1 MRGFLAGVT
10 AVGFFLALGAPAS
23 ARTMTVKGQVVD
35 EGCSLKEMADHKAG
49 DHSKAGDHGQAG
61 DHKMPADHDKA
72 GDHKMAESMD
82 ECALE
87 CAKRGEPLALL
98 TADGKV
104 YRITGGL
111 AANNN
116 AKLIPHMKHTVEIT
130 GDVTEKDG
138 KVLIAAN
145 DLKMSK

>member
-1 MRGFLAGVT
+1 MRKFLAGVT
-10 AVGFFLALGAPAS
+10 VAAFVVGLGAPVWAN
-23 ARTMTVKGQVVD
+23 TITVKGQVVD
-35 EGCSLKEMADHKAG
+35 EGCSLKEMAEHKGA
-49 DHSKAGDHGQAG
+49 DR
-61 DHKMPADHDKA
+61 KMS
-72 GDHKMAESMD
+72 AEMD

-116 AKLIPHMKHTVEIT
+116 AKLIPHMNHTVEIT
-130 GDVTEKDG
+130 GDVSEKDG

-145 DLKMSK
+145 ELKMSK

>member
-1 MRGFLAGVT
+1 MRKLMAALT
-10 AVGFFLALGAPAS
+10 AATFVVALSAPAL
-23 ARTMTVKGQVVD
+23 AKTMTVKGQVVD
-35 EGCSLKEMADHKAG
+35 EGCSLKEMAEHKDG
-49 DHSKAGDHGQAG
+49 DGKASA
-61 DHKMPADHDKA
+61 A
-72 GDHKMAESMD
+72 MD

-116 AKLIPHMKHTVEIT
+116 AKLIAHMKHTVEIT
-130 GDVTEKDG
+130 GDVSEKDG
-138 KVLIAAN
+138 KVLISADA
-145 DLKMSK
+145 LKMVSK

>member
-1 MRGFLAGVT
+1 MRANFRRIQMRGFLAGVA
-10 AVGFFLALGAPAS
+10 AVAFVLALGAPAL
-23 ARTMTVKGQVVD
+23 AKTVTVKGQVVD
-35 EGCSLKEMADHKAG
+35 EGCSLKEMAGHK
-49 DHSKAGDHGQAG
+49 AG
-61 DHKMPADHDKA
+61 DHKMPAA
-72 GDHKMAESMD
+72 MD

-111 AANNN
+111 ASNNN
-116 AKLIPHMKHTVEIT
+116 AKLIPHMNHPVEIT

>member
-1 MRGFLAGVT
+1 MAALT
-10 AVGFFLALGAPAS
+10 AAAFVVSFSAPAL
-23 ARTMTVKGQVVD
+23 AKTMTVTGQVVD
-35 EGCSLKEMADHKAG
+35 EGCSLKEMAEHKDGDHKA
-49 DHSKAGDHGQAG
+49 SAA
-61 DHKMPADHDKA
+61 
-72 GDHKMAESMD
+72 MD

-111 AANNN
+111 AANKN
-116 AKLIPHMKHTVEIT
+116 AKLIAHMNHTVEIT

-138 KVLIAAN
+138 KVLISADA
-145 DLKMSK
+145 LKMMSK